1 MNRGN
6 LMTLDQFGRGLGL
19 AIFLYAALGAAA
31 SVADDSGQTPPA
43 KADETSPKAC
53 ITETSDFRMTGKTP
67 TFVTTLENKCERRF
81 RCRVNVYVTT
91 AKGPTQGQAT
101 LILGPHAAGEA
112 AKKSYVLKIKM
123 TSGSAE
129 GARECT
135 AM

>member
-1 MNRGN
+1 MTPDKFFRGV
-6 LMTLDQFGRGLGL
+6 GLVIVACG
-19 AIFLYAALGAAA
+19 ALGAGVAL
-31 SVADDSGQTPPA
+31 ADDSGQKPPPEA
-43 KADETSPKAC
+43 GDTSPKAC
-53 ITETSDFRMTGKTP
+53 ITDSSDFRMDGKTP
-67 TFVTTLENKCERRF
+67 TFVTTLENKCEQRF

-112 AKKSYVLKIKM
+112 SRKSYVLKVKM

-129 GARECT
+129 GARECK